1 MNQAISI
8 MKRLKER
15 EEKETLSKHIIN
27 QYDMTHSKK
36 F

>member
-8 MKRLKER
+8 VKRLKEN
-15 EEKETLSKHIIN
+15 EEKETLSKFILN
-27 QYDMTHSKK
+27 QYNLTRVKK